1 MRWIVLLLLFFGAI
15 INFADKSIVGLAA
28 VPIMEE
34 FQLSYAEWGLVGSSY
49 YWLFPITGI
58 IGASMADR
66 FGVKKVLGFI
76 MITWT
81 VLQFG
86 VLAIAALPLLIVY
99 RVLLGA
105 FEGPYSPIAY
115 SHADKWFP
123 PKQRGL
129 AISIVVS
136 GGTIGGMVAAPLL
149 VASIAIFGWKIA
161 FAILGIASL
170 VWFILF
176 QFFTKENPAEGS
188 KEIPQVKKK
197 LEKIKLKDFLLLLAS
212 PTALFTTIAYVSSYV
227 LVVWFPVWLP
237 IYLVEAIKMTNTEM
251 GFTVALVGIVSVGIY
266 MGVSVLS
273 DYLFKKSQNWR
284 TGRVFIV
291 SLSMAL
297 GALLFVSITIFQ
309 HPIWVITVLC
319 LAKGLTYAIFPIGP
333 TIMINEMP
341 ERRGLMTSILTSS
354 GNMAGIVAPLVIG
367 FIINLTGGSIMGYN
381 YSIVFMAVIVLAASV
396 LFAIF
401 VKPSTAKVEEIPHD
415 TVQAK

>member
-15 INFADKSIVGLAA
+15 INFADKSIIGLAA
-28 VPIMEE
+28 VPIMKE
-34 FQLSYAEWGLVGSSY
+34 FDLSYAEWGLVGSSY

-81 VLQFG
+81 ILQFG

-99 RVLLGA
+99 RILLGA
-105 FEGPYSPIAY
+105 FEGPFSPIAY

-149 VASIAIFGWKIA
+149 VASIAIFGWKVA
-161 FAILGIASL
+161 FAILGVASL
-170 VWFILF
+170 VWFFLF
-176 QFFTKENPAEGS
+176 QFFTKENPADGY
-188 KEIPQVKKK
+188 KENPKVKKK

-237 IYLVEAIKMTNTEM
+237 IYLVEAINMTNTEM
-251 GFTVALVGIVSVGIY
+251 GFTVALVGIVSVFIY
-266 MGVSVLS
+266 IGVSVLS

-284 TGRVFIV
+284 TARVLIV
-291 SLSMAL
+291 ALSMGL

-354 GNMAGIVAPLVIG
+354 GNMAGIVAPLIIG

-415 TVQAK
+415 TLQAK

>member
-197 LEKIKLKDFLLLLAS
+197 LEKIKLRDFLLLLAS